1 MINFSEDDK
10 KRYWIVIVRGML
22 NICNNY
28 YKPHNRDLEIEV
40 NGKKILLDHK
50 YIISYEFYEFI
61 SFLTKDEC
69 LKETVILTIR
79 EIVTNI
85 KNSLLNIKDMSSTYL
100 LGELLLII
108 VGVKMSFI
116 TEYLII
122 IIKNFEGSIKEN
134 NFTFVNVHEIAMH
147 LKLIMDLVEDSM
159 IKQNN
164 VLLDKD
170 SEFREKLED
179 LSKLIDKCPILI
191 SIQFENI
198 KTKLVNYDRVHNV
211 DTSSSVNYLGFDD
224 QTPFN
229 LKLIPNESINCEEAV
244 DLTML

>member
-1 MINFSEDDK
+1 MLYKVKTHFSHFNLEMINFSEDDK

-85 KNSLLNIKDMSSTYL
+85 KNSLLNISNTFLVPRNISLLFLYPFIYRRYEFNIFAGRASSDN
-100 LGELLLII
+100 
-108 VGVKMSFI
+108 SW
-116 TEYLII
+116 
-122 IIKNFEGSIKEN
+122 S
-134 NFTFVNVHEIAMH
+134 
-147 LKLIMDLVEDSM
+147 
-159 IKQNN
+159 QN
-164 VLLDKD
+164 
-170 SEFREKLED
+170 EF
-179 LSKLIDKCPILI
+179 
-191 SIQFENI
+191 
-198 KTKLVNYDRVHNV
+198 HNR
-211 DTSSSVNYLGFDD
+211 
-224 QTPFN
+224 
-229 LKLIPNESINCEEAV
+229 
-244 DLTML
+244 M

>member
-1 MINFSEDDK
+1 MLYKVKTHFSHFNLEMINFSEDDK

-116 TEYLII
+116 TEC
-122 IIKNFEGSIKEN
+122 KN
-134 NFTFVNVHEIAMH
+134 
-147 LKLIMDLVEDSM
+147 
-159 IKQNN
+159 QN

-179 LSKLIDKCPILI
+179 LSK
-191 SIQFENI
+191 
-198 KTKLVNYDRVHNV
+198 
-211 DTSSSVNYLGFDD
+211 
-224 QTPFN
+224 
-229 LKLIPNESINCEEAV
+229 
-244 DLTML
+244 